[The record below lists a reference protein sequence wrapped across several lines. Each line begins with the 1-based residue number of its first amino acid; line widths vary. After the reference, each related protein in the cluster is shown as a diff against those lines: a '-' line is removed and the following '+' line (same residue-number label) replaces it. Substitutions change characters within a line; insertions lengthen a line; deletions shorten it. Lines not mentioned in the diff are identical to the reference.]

1 MLKVVI
7 WGLARGLANFKPR
20 NSSSILQRK
29 QGRHLP
35 QAYHTYWACTGP
47 ERDHWGRFPQTGLRP
62 DILEN
67 ARQNNG
73 ALRRPLGRRKPWC
86 LQEFKLCKG
95 MVGLALNTSVKP
107 WRARGEPM
115 SRPKLSRERTAKL
128 ETTLPPPTRST
139 PPTPSSFYVSVQW
152 YKSWATPETVPGPFK
167 SFLGGNLYG
176 TKRPQQ
182 RRAEWNSPPNP
193 HQCCAPR

>member
-7 WGLARGLANFKPR
+7 WGLARGLANFKSR

-47 ERDHWGRFPQTGLRP
+47 ERGHWGRFPQTGLRP

-115 SRPKLSRERTAKL
+115 SRPKLSRERIAWL
-128 ETTLPPPTRST
+128 EQPSLPPLAPLL
-139 PPTPSSFYVSVQW
+139 PLPLHFM
-152 YKSWATPETVPGPFK
+152 WAFSGTSRGLLQKLYPVHLSPFK
-167 SFLGGNLYG
+167 AG
-176 TKRPQQ
+176 TCMGQ
-182 RRAEWNSPPNP
+182 RDLSKGEPNKTAPPNP
-193 HQCCAPR
+193 HQYCAPR